1 MVDSCNS
8 TRSGEAVNTPP
19 GNEWPAARRDDVE
32 LYVRT
37 YSTVLR
43 SSGEVRLRA
52 FEPAHRNV
60 VPSLHPG
67 AASTA
72 VDAGALIYAVNRLP
86 AVISAVERV
95 VLGQLPEHFAQALGT
110 NIEEWQPVQ
119 APARRRQW
127 HYDGERTLAVH
138 VASASDIDDVIPT
151 LVAFQIEWNKL
162 HARLAAEPS
171 IRALIERG
179 STNDEESLERIRAG
193 LGITADDW
201 QRLRAA
207 LGAEF
212 RPSLRRIAT
221 SEKEMLVR
229 LLGGSHIGYAK
240 LTNRWWQP
248 IGAALADA
256 GPRDRP
262 VYFVSSNLH
271 SLVNMLSGYAPRRAE
286 MLWAFLEECGRA
298 DPSSEAAQL
307 AELRGR
313 ANTENVLYYAARLWH
328 QALGTA
334 AARHE
339 RAQEERARGIITIAP
354 VAGADVGA
362 QIIDLARVRV
372 EDVDPRLR
380 DLAGDGEA
388 SDAVILNIDYPL
400 GMAGYHILR
409 QVAEAVDN
417 LAGVYVLGK
426 AATLNGDIG
435 DVLIAESVYDEHT
448 HNTYSFDNAFSY
460 AVVAPFLER
469 GSVLDNQRA
478 VTVKGTFLQN
488 RDYLDLFY
496 REMYTIVEMEAGPY
510 LAALYEASHV
520 SRHPLG
526 EAVHLRQLP
535 LDIGFIHY
543 ASDTPY
549 TRARTLGSRSLSFE
563 GVDSTY
569 ASAVAIL
576 RRILM
581 RSRGEVHRA
590 EWAYGTVEA

>member
-1 MVDSCNS
+1 MKTTQGDGW
-8 TRSGEAVNTPP
+8 R
-19 GNEWPAARRDDVE
+19 AARRDEVE

-43 SSGEVRLRA
+43 TSGEVHLRA

-60 VPSLHPG
+60 DPSLHPG
-67 AASTA
+67 ASSTD

-95 VLGQLPEHFAQALGT
+95 LLGQLPEDFAQALGAS
-110 NIEEWQPVQ
+110 IQDWQPVQ

-127 HYDGERTLAVH
+127 HYDGARTLAVH

-162 HARLAAEPS
+162 HARLAAEPAVQ
-171 IRALIERG
+171 ALVERG
-179 STNDEESLERIRAG
+179 PILDEVSLEQVGAG
-193 LGITADDW
+193 LGIAPDDW
-201 QRLRAA
+201 QRLQAGLA
-207 LGAEF
+207 TEF
-212 RPSLRRIAT
+212 WPTLRRIAA
-221 SEKEMLVR
+221 SEKQIAVR

-248 IGAALADA
+248 IGAALTE
-256 GPRDRP
+256 GGLRGRP

-298 DPSSEAAQL
+298 DRSSEAAQL

-328 QALGTA
+328 QARGTA
-334 AARHE
+334 AARQE
-339 RAQEERARGIITIAP
+339 RAEEERARGITTIAP

-372 EDVDPRLR
+372 ADVDPRLR
-380 DLAGDGEA
+380 DLAAAGPT

-409 QVAEAVDN
+409 QVAEAVAN

-435 DVLIAESVYDEHT
+435 DVLSADSVYDEHT

-460 AVVAPFLER
+460 ADVAPFLER

-496 REMYTIVEMEAGPY
+496 REMYTIVEMEAGPF

-526 EAVHLRQLP
+526 EAVHFRQLP
-535 LDIGFIHY
+535 LDVGFIHY

-576 RRILM
+576 RRILGA
-581 RSRGEVHRA
+581 RADGPHGEVHRA
-590 EWAYGTVEA
+590 DWSSCTVEA